1 MPKSTPAA
9 LSLLAPVAVWRDEF
23 GSVYEWPQGC
33 ADNRKSRVLR
43 RIENYGMGL
52 PVDDTLRIFRD
63 PADARAYGNRLH
75 AGA

>member
-9 LSLLAPVAVWRDEF
+9 LSLLAPVAVWRDKF

-33 ADNRKSRVLR
+33 TDNRKSRALA
-43 RIENYGMGL
+43 RIRNYGMGL

-63 PADARAYGNRLH
+63 PTDARAYGNRLH
-75 AGA
+75 AGE